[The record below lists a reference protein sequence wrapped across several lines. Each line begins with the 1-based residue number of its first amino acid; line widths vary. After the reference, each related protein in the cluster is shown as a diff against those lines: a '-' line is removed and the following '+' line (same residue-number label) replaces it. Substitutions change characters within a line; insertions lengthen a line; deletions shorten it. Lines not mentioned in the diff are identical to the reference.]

1 MNQQI
6 RHQSSHIPKP
16 TLLTKPFWDAAKQK
30 KLLIQYDPDSRSY
43 QWWPRALS
51 VKTGKMNL
59 EWREVSGNGTLYSY
73 TVTHVP
79 ATGFEDRVPY
89 LVGLVELDEGV
100 RIISNL
106 TGVTEANVR
115 IGMPLR
121 VTWEQLTE
129 DINLFSFEPRNAP

>member
-1 MNQQI
+1 MNRPI
-6 RHQSSHIPKP
+6 RPKTSSIPKP
-16 TLLTKPFWDAAKQK
+16 SALTKPFWDAAKEK
-30 KLLIQYDPDSRSY
+30 KLVIQYDPDSRCY

-59 EWREVSGNGTLYSY
+59 EWREVSGNGNLYSY

-79 ATGFEDRVPY
+79 ALGFEDKVPY

-106 TGVTEANVR
+106 SGITEDNAK

-121 VTWEQLTE
+121 VTWEKLTD
-129 DINLFSFEPRNAP
+129 DINLFSFAPRNAE

>member
-1 MNQQI
+1 MNPI
-6 RHQSSHIPKP
+6 RAKTSHIPKP
-16 TLLTKPFWDAAKQK
+16 SALTKPFWDAAKQK
-30 KLLIQYDPDSRSY
+30 KLVIQYDPDSRCY

-59 EWREVSGNGTLYSY
+59 EWKEVSGNGTLHSY

-79 ATGFEDRVPY
+79 AAGFEDRAPY

-106 TGVTEANVR
+106 SGVTEANVK

-121 VTWEQLTE
+121 VTWEELTD
-129 DINLFSFEPRNAP
+129 DINLFSFEPRNMP